1 MSEPIS
7 RITKESPMNTA
18 CLFSRSLASSSAR
31 LCRRGI
37 SLTLAGLLT
46 VILGATSFAAP
57 SGTWRAAAEGS
68 FRVEALTLARRVEHR
83 RPVDVG
89 DHFKADGQR
98 VYAFLRIMN
107 KGATQRVRVVWHCG
121 GRVYHRSSL
130 VVKRGPAW
138 RTWAFISARRSM
150 VGAWEVTVED
160 ASGKTVAR
168 KAFVIE
174 R

>member
-1 MSEPIS
+1 
-7 RITKESPMNTA
+7 MNTA
-18 CLFSRSLASSSAR
+18 SFLSSSLAASSAR
-31 LCRRGI
+31 RFRHGI
-37 SLTLAGLLT
+37 SLMLAGVLT
-46 VILGATSFAAP
+46 VALSATAFAAP

-107 KGATQRVRVVWHCG
+107 KGATQRVRVVWHRG

-160 ASGKTVAR
+160 ASGKIMAR